1 MTPNSYK
8 EHVLRSQAEPKT
20 VLLMFHGYNS
30 DMNDLLQL
38 GRYFAHI
45 LKDTEVRIPNGFSRA
60 SMGYQ
65 WFDINTPQDQWK
77 DNLIQQEEVLKQYV
91 KDVTVNRHGVES
103 VILCGF
109 SQGAMVSMH
118 IGLQLDVDAIVAF
131 SGMLLDKRVAKKAQ
145 KSKIFIAHGAR
156 DDVLPVQHFHDAN
169 EFLKQKF
176 HVTTCLSE
184 HMDHGINEE
193 MIDKVTDFLQKI
205 VH

>member
-1 MTPNSYK
+1 MMPNSYK
-8 EHVLRSQAEPKT
+8 EHVLRSHADPKT
-20 VLLMFHGYNS
+20 ILLMFHGYNS

-38 GRYFAHI
+38 GRYFAEV

-60 SMGYQ
+60 SAGYQ
-65 WFDINTPQDQWK
+65 WFELNEHQEQWK
-77 DNLIQQEEVLKQYV
+77 DNLIQQENVLKQYV
-91 KDVTVNRHGVES
+91 KDVAVNRPGVEH

-131 SGMLLDKRVAKKAQ
+131 SGMLLDKSVAEKAQ
-145 KSKIFIAHGAR
+145 RSRIFMSHGAR
-156 DDVLPVQHFHDAN
+156 DDVLPVQHFHDAH

-176 HVTTCLSE
+176 QVTTCLSE

-193 MIDKVTDFLQKI
+193 MIDKVTDFLKKI
-205 VH
+205 VY